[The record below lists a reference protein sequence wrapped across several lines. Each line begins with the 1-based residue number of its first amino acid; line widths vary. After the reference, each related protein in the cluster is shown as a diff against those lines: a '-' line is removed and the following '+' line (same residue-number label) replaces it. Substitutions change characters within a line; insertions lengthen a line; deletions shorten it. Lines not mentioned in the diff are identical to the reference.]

1 MSNGIKDK
9 VIRLIGTVHVLLER
23 VSLSLRELQ
32 IADDRSVQ
40 ETHGPPEP
48 LQTLTN
54 NSPEKELL
62 QHLALAKRYIS
73 IPAIVALR

>member
-1 MSNGIKDK
+1 MSNGIKDN

-23 VSLSLRELQ
+23 VTLSLGELQ
-32 IADDRSVQ
+32 IADYRSVQ
-40 ETHGPPEP
+40 ETHGPAEP

-54 NSPEKELL
+54 KPPEKELL
-62 QHLALAKRYIS
+62 RHLALAKRYIS